1 MQLLS
6 MPSRILSAQ
15 SIDMELY
22 MARWSFTEH
31 PTAVGESYLE
41 HLRAASGFGIAM
53 IRGGAA
59 CLIHGVLPF
68 LHTTT
73 GSRTVSRLHDR
84 MVTNRRSASA
94 AEPNG
99 LPRDPNG

>member
-1 MQLLS
+1 
-6 MPSRILSAQ
+6 
-15 SIDMELY
+15 
-22 MARWSFTEH
+22 
-31 PTAVGESYLE
+31 
-41 HLRAASGFGIAM
+41 M

-73 GSRTVSRLHDR
+73 GSRTVIRLHDR

-94 AEPNG
+94 AESNS
-99 LPRDPNG
+99 LPRDRKS